1 MMSTLEIWRAGRVLL
16 FCCVG
21 LLLAGCQ
28 QDEAQQQNGAVYCV
42 ESAPSSM
49 NPQLYGQ
56 GTLGSS
62 LSHQL
67 YDRLLT
73 VNPAT
78 QRLEGALATGW
89 TISRDGLTYT
99 FTLRKGV
106 QFHRVDWFSPTRG
119 FTAEDVL
126 FSFDRMRI
134 PSHPYHD
141 ISGGHY
147 PFFDNTGVG
156 QQIRDIR
163 KLGDHQIQFE
173 LNAPNASFLASLASD
188 YAVILSAEYAQELLL
203 SGRPAQLDQL
213 AVGTGPFMQQEYRSN
228 EFIRLHRNPLYWD
241 QPAALERLAF
251 DYTPRPT
258 KRLAKLLTGECQ
270 VMAFPA
276 ASQLDFIRKQSNL
289 RLDEESALN
298 TAFLALNVRKKPFD
312 DLRVRQAIAM
322 GINRDNLLKAVYFGT
337 GEWANTLLPPISW
350 AHNPNIGE
358 YNYDPIAAKALLK
371 KAGLEAG
378 FEMTLWVQ
386 PANQTYNPNAQKT
399 AQLIQSDLAKLGIEV
414 QVAQLRGT
422 LIQILLQEGR
432 HDAVVMGWNAD
443 TADPDS
449 FFRPLLSCQDS
460 GEKGANYSRWC
471 EPAFDRLLEQ
481 AITTTRMAQ
490 RIEAYQQMQE
500 MVYQDVPLIPLAHS
514 QYLYA
519 GWKNLH
525 NLELTPM
532 GGISF
537 KRAYR
542 E

>member
-1 MMSTLEIWRAGRVLL
+1 MSALEILLSGRVLL
-16 FCCVG
+16 FCGLG
-21 LLLAGCQ
+21 LLLAGCK

-42 ESAPSSM
+42 ESAPTSM

-62 LSHQL
+62 LSHQV

-73 VNPAT
+73 INPAT
-78 QRLEGALATGW
+78 QRLEGALANSW
-89 TISRDGLTYT
+89 TISRDGLVYT
-99 FTLRKGV
+99 FNLRKDV
-106 QFHRVDWFSPTRG
+106 QFHRVDWFTPSRS

-126 FSFDRMRI
+126 FSFNRMRMS
-134 PSHPYHD
+134 SHPYHD
-141 ISGGHY
+141 VSGGRY
-147 PFFDNTGVG
+147 PFFDNTGFN
-156 QQIRDIR
+156 QQISDIR
-163 KLGDHQIQFE
+163 KLGDYQVQFQ
-173 LNAPNASFLASLASD
+173 LNAPNASFLANLASD
-188 YAVILSAEYAQELLL
+188 YAVILSAEYGQALLL
-203 SGRPAQLDQL
+203 SGHPEQLDQL
-213 AVGTGPFMQQEYRSN
+213 AVGTGPFMQQEFRDN

-241 QPAALERLAF
+241 QPVALERLAF

-276 ASQLDFIRKQSNL
+276 ASQLNFIRRQPNL
-289 RLDEESALN
+289 QVDEESALN
-298 TAFLALNVRKKPFD
+298 TAFLALNVQKKPFT

-350 AHNPNIGE
+350 AHNPNVAE
-358 YNYDPIAAKALLK
+358 YSYDPIAAKALLK
-371 KAGLEAG
+371 KAGLESG

-399 AQLIQSDLAKLGIEV
+399 AQLIQSDLARLGIQV
-414 QVAQLRGT
+414 HVAQLRGS
-422 LIQILLQEGR
+422 LIQALLQEGR
-432 HDAVVMGWNAD
+432 HDAVVLGWNAD

-449 FFRPLLSCQDS
+449 FFRPLLSCRAMQKNGS
-460 GEKGANYSRWC
+460 NYSRWC
-471 EPAFDRLLEQ
+471 DTEFDHLLEQ
-481 AITTTRMAQ
+481 AISTTRMAE
-490 RIEAYQQMQE
+490 RIADYQKMQE
-500 MVYQDVPLIPLAHS
+500 MVYQDVPLIPLGHS

-532 GGISF
+532 GGLSF